1 MSWEGEVS
9 HRRDELPYSDFFWSF
24 SHTAMLALAGSIVSL
39 GAPPQL
45 SAAQLAPG
53 APTQA
58 LLSCVSTAVEMKTQV
73 CNNVCNNK
81 AKYACPKQ
89 CRCIPGAMAT
99 SIPEPLPRSVL
110 SRLWSSATHFTR
122 MAPKKKAARP
132 ARGKVGALLAEGE
145 RAGAKDGIVGYY
157 APTWGMASV
166 GQGNANVGVA
176 FSGWNDITTALSE
189 SDGLELKGTQY
200 LSLGGS
206 SEQGIFTP
214 DTVKQMGE
222 ECADIKDAGY
232 EGVCFDVEVTRGGA
246 KLLDEL
252 ETAYGKCKEAGLVV
266 MVTTSHTAPTGVTLG
281 KMRQELIKHWVKSKN
296 IDIISPQLYT
306 WGGEEKPEYDQT
318 WPCADQGFNCTW
330 DAYKGSNAKFMPS
343 LVEFEGHFGKVRNFF
358 KEMGLP
364 VTGYFQWKLVLSP
377 IDQKAADDAAKA
389 EEEYAEA
396 HKDDQAEQEEEPEE
410 EEKAPEYKEGESPA
424 ELAIADDLSKEWI
437 TDAEAKE
444 ANKEYKWMHDKGWA
458 AGRGQ

>member
-1 MSWEGEVS
+1 
-9 HRRDELPYSDFFWSF
+9 
-24 SHTAMLALAGSIVSL
+24 MLTLAGSMLSL

-45 SAAQLAPG
+45 SAAQLSPG
-53 APTQA
+53 APNQA

-89 CRCIPGAMAT
+89 CRCSPGAMAT
-99 SIPEPLPRSVL
+99 SLPDPLPRSVL
-110 SRLWSSATHFTR
+110 SRLWSAATHFTR
-122 MAPKKKAARP
+122 LSPKKKAARP
-132 ARGKVGALLAEGE
+132 ARGKAQEGAAT
-145 RAGAKDGIVGYY
+145 AKDGIVGYY

-189 SDGLELKGTQY
+189 SDGLQLKGSQY

-206 SEQGIFTP
+206 SEQGMFTP

-232 EGVCFDVEVTRGGA
+232 EGVCFDVEVTRGGQ

-330 DAYKGSNAKFMPS
+330 EAYKGSNAKFMPS

-358 KEMGLP
+358 KEIGLP
-364 VTGYFQWKLVLSP
+364 VTGYFQWKLVLSAE
-377 IDQKAADDAAKA
+377 DQKAADDAAKA

-437 TDAEAKE
+437 TEAEAKE

-458 AGRGQ
+458 AGRGH

>member
-1 MSWEGEVS
+1 
-9 HRRDELPYSDFFWSF
+9 
-24 SHTAMLALAGSIVSL
+24 MLALAGSIVSL

-89 CRCIPGAMAT
+89 CRCSPGAMAT
-99 SIPEPLPRSVL
+99 SLPDPLPRSVL
-110 SRLWSSATHFTR
+110 ARLWSSATHFTR
-122 MAPKKKAARP
+122 LAPKKKAARP
-132 ARGKVGALLAEGE
+132 ARGKSQDT
-145 RAGAKDGIVGYY
+145 RATAKDGIVGYY

-206 SEQGIFTP
+206 SEQGTFTP

-232 EGVCFDVEVTRGGA
+232 EGVCFDVEVTRGGM

-252 ETAYGKCKEAGLVV
+252 ETTYQKCKEAGLVV
-266 MVTTSHTAPTGVTLG
+266 MVTTSHTAPTGVSLG

-330 DAYKGSNAKFMPS
+330 DAYKGSSAKFMPS

-377 IDQKAADDAAKA
+377 ADQKAADDAAKA

-396 HKDDQAEQEEEPEE
+396 HKDDQAEQEEPEPEE

-424 ELAIADDLSKEWI
+424 ELAIADDLSKNWI

-458 AGRGQ
+458 AGRGR

>member
-1 MSWEGEVS
+1 
-9 HRRDELPYSDFFWSF
+9 
-24 SHTAMLALAGSIVSL
+24 MLTL

-45 SAAQLAPG
+45 TAAQLAPG

-58 LLSCVSTAVEMKTQV
+58 LLSCISTAVEMKTQV

-99 SIPEPLPRSVL
+99 SIPEPLPRGVL
-110 SRLWSSATHFTR
+110 ARLWSGATHFTR
-122 MAPKKKAARP
+122 MAPKKKAARH
-132 ARGKVGALLAEGE
+132 GKAGALLASGE

-189 SDGLELKGTQY
+189 SDGLQLKGSQY

-206 SEQGIFTP
+206 SEQGMFTP

-232 EGVCFDVEVTRGGA
+232 EGVCFDVEVTRGGQ

-318 WPCADQGFNCTW
+318 WPCADQVKMPQNIYPNPNLKPNPVPTPNPYPNPYPNQGFNCTW
-330 DAYKGSNAKFMPS
+330 EAYKGSNAKFMPS

-358 KEMGLP
+358 KEIGLP
-364 VTGYFQWKLVLSP
+364 VTGYFQWKLVLSAE
-377 IDQKAADDAAKA
+377 DQKAADDAAKA

-437 TDAEAKE
+437 TEAEAKE

-458 AGRGQ
+458 AGRGH

>member
-1 MSWEGEVS
+1 
-9 HRRDELPYSDFFWSF
+9 
-24 SHTAMLALAGSIVSL
+24 MLSLFAL

-58 LLSCVSTAVEMKTQV
+58 LLQCVSTAVEMKTQV

-89 CRCIPGAMAT
+89 CRCSPGAMAT
-99 SIPEPLPRSVL
+99 SLPDPLPRSVL
-110 SRLWSSATHFTR
+110 ARLWSSATHFTR
-122 MAPKKKAARP
+122 LAPKKKAARP
-132 ARGKVGALLAEGE
+132 ARGKSQDT
-145 RAGAKDGIVGYY
+145 RATAKDGIVGYY

-206 SEQGIFTP
+206 SEQGTFTP

-232 EGVCFDVEVTRGGA
+232 EGVCFDVEVTRGGM

-252 ETAYGKCKEAGLVV
+252 ETTYQKCKEAGLVV
-266 MVTTSHTAPTGVTLG
+266 MVTTSHTAPTGVSLG

-330 DAYKGSNAKFMPS
+330 DAYKGSSAKFMPS

-377 IDQKAADDAAKA
+377 ADQKAADDAAKA

-396 HKDDQAEQEEEPEE
+396 HKDDQAEQEEPEPEE

-424 ELAIADDLSKEWI
+424 ELAIADDLSKNWI

-458 AGRGQ
+458 AGRGR

>member
-1 MSWEGEVS
+1 
-9 HRRDELPYSDFFWSF
+9 
-24 SHTAMLALAGSIVSL
+24 MLTLAGSMLSL

-58 LLSCVSTAVEMKTQV
+58 LLSCISTAVEMKTQV

-89 CRCIPGAMAT
+89 CRCVPGAMAT
-99 SIPEPLPRSVL
+99 SIPEPFPRSVL

-189 SDGLELKGTQY
+189 SDGLELKGSQY

-206 SEQGIFTP
+206 SEQGMFTP

-232 EGVCFDVEVTRGGA
+232 EGVCFDVEVTRGGQ

-252 ETAYGKCKEAGLVV
+252 ETAYSKCKEAGLVV

-330 DAYKGSNAKFMPS
+330 EAYKGSNAKFMPS

-358 KEMGLP
+358 KEIGLP

-377 IDQKAADDAAKA
+377 ADQKAADDAAKA

-437 TDAEAKE
+437 TEAEAKE

>member
-1 MSWEGEVS
+1 
-9 HRRDELPYSDFFWSF
+9 
-24 SHTAMLALAGSIVSL
+24 
-39 GAPPQL
+39 
-45 SAAQLAPG
+45 
-53 APTQA
+53 
-58 LLSCVSTAVEMKTQV
+58 
-73 CNNVCNNK
+73 
-81 AKYACPKQ
+81 
-89 CRCIPGAMAT
+89 MAT

-122 MAPKKKAARP
+122 MSPKKKAARP

-189 SDGLELKGTQY
+189 SDGLELKGSQY

-206 SEQGIFTP
+206 SEQGMFTP

-232 EGVCFDVEVTRGGA
+232 EGVCFDVEVTRGGQ

-330 DAYKGSNAKFMPS
+330 EAYKGSNAKFMPS

-377 IDQKAADDAAKA
+377 TDQKAADDAAKA

>member
-1 MSWEGEVS
+1 
-9 HRRDELPYSDFFWSF
+9 
-24 SHTAMLALAGSIVSL
+24 MLSLLSL

-58 LLSCVSTAVEMKTQV
+58 LLQCVSTAVEMKTQV

-89 CRCIPGAMAT
+89 CRCSPGALAT
-99 SIPEPLPRSVL
+99 SLPDPLPWSVL

-122 MAPKKKAARP
+122 LAPKKKAARP
-132 ARGKVGALLAEGE
+132 ARGKAQDSA
-145 RAGAKDGIVGYY
+145 ATAKDGIVGYY

-206 SEQGIFTP
+206 SEQGTFTP

-232 EGVCFDVEVTRGGA
+232 EGVCFDVEVTRGGM
-246 KLLDEL
+246 KLLEEL
-252 ETAYGKCKEAGLVV
+252 ETTYQKCKEAGLIV
-266 MVTTSHTAPTGVTLG
+266 MVTTSHTAPTGVSLG

-358 KEMGLP
+358 KEMNLP

-377 IDQKAADDAAKA
+377 TDQKAADDAAKA

-396 HKDDQAEQEEEPEE
+396 HKDDQAEQEEPEE
-410 EEKAPEYKEGESPA
+410 EEKPPEYKDGESPA
-424 ELAIADDLSKEWI
+424 ELAIADDLSKGWVTE
-437 TDAEAKE
+437 DEAKA

-458 AGRGQ
+458 AH